1 MSELNAQ
8 DKTRAVRPPQVK
20 PADHDHKPGD
30 TLMATQFAQ
39 TLEAHRGQRHLVV
52 LHDYPDPDAISS
64 GFAHKILC
72 APYEIECD
80 IVYSGR
86 ISHRQ
91 NIAMVRLLGIELV
104 RFGDTFDVARYDGA
118 SFVDNQGTVAEAVVE
133 ALEAA
138 KVPTITVV
146 DHHEAQERL
155 SPAFSDIRRTGSSAT
170 IYTEYLQ
177 QLLNMNR
184 SQRDHVRVAT
194 ALTHGI
200 LTDTGNFI
208 RAGVEDFHAAAFL
221 SHYTDADLLSQ
232 IMNQRRSKQV
242 MDIIHKALGNR
253 VTAENFSIAGIGY
266 LRAEDRDAIPQA
278 ADFLLT
284 EENVHTVIVYGIITN
299 AERGEALVGSMRTS
313 KITIDPDD
321 FLKDA
326 FGKDVSGNYF
336 GGGKMSAGGF
346 EIPIGFLSGRN
357 QTGEFLDLKWQV
369 FDKQI
374 KQKIFAKIGIEAEVD
389 TRQTKP
395 VTVQRR
401 TDE

>member
-1 MSELNAQ
+1 MSHLETQ
-8 DKTRAVRPPQVK
+8 EKTRAVRPPQVK
-20 PADHDHKPGD
+20 LGASEIKAGSA
-30 TLMATQFAQ
+30 TMATQFAQ
-39 TLEAHRGQRHLVV
+39 VLEAHRGQRHLIV
-52 LHDYPDPDAISS
+52 LHDYPDPDAISAA
-64 GFAHKILC
+64 FAHKLLC
-72 APYEIECD
+72 AQYEIECD

-91 NIAMVRLLGIELV
+91 NIAMVRLLGIELT
-104 RFGDTFDVARYDGA
+104 RFGQVFDVTKYHGA
-118 SFVDNQGTVAEAVVE
+118 AFVDNQGTVAEAVVE

-138 KVPTITVV
+138 NVPAVTVV
-146 DHHEAQERL
+146 DHHEVQERL
-155 SPAFSDIRRTGSSAT
+155 SPAFSDIRQAGSTAT

-177 QLLNMNR
+177 HLLGMNR

-232 IMNQRRSKQV
+232 IMNQSRSKQV

-253 VTAENFSIAGIGY
+253 VTAESFSIAGIGY

-284 EENVHTVIVYGIITN
+284 EENIHTVIVYGIVTD

-321 FLKDA
+321 FLKDT
-326 FGKDVSGNYF
+326 FGKDVTGNYF
-336 GGGKMSAGGF
+336 GGGKMSAGAF

-357 QTGEFLDLKWQV
+357 QNSEFLDLKWQV
-369 FDKQI
+369 YDKQI
-374 KQKIFAKIGIEAEVD
+374 KQKIFGKIGIEANVD

-395 VTVQRR
+395 VTAQRR